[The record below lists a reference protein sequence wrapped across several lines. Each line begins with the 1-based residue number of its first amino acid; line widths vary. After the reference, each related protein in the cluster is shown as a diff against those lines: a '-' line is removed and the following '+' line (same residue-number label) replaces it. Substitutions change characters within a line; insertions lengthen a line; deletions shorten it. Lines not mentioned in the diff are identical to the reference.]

1 MTSAAA
7 VEFDPTTPLAF
18 LPSCYSEIGKMP
30 VIVKPTLVFARPL
43 QRAAAQALLSN
54 FSKDSIKSV
63 DGVTDDAVLES
74 RDG

>member
-1 MTSAAA
+1 
-7 VEFDPTTPLAF
+7 
-18 LPSCYSEIGKMP
+18 
-30 VIVKPTLVFARPL
+30 VIVKLTLVFARPL
-43 QRAAAQALLSN
+43 QRAAAQALLSS